1 MLFGWS
7 GVLRFLTLIKK
18 KVLFI
23 LYGGPINGIERL
35 YKFLFSRLLKLSEFM
50 LPVVESCDVV
60 AGHAHVVLE
69 DQGVLT

>member
-1 MLFGWS
+1 MCS
-7 GVLRFLTLIKK
+7 GFLHLLEK

-23 LYGGPINGIERL
+23 LYGGPVNGIERP
-35 YKFLFSRLLKLSEFM
+35 YTFLFSHLLSCQSLM

-60 AGHAHVVLE
+60 AGHAHVDLE